1 MICLSITLL
10 VAGFYEI
17 ILFNIIDYLHQPLS
31 LIGKFISAQGVGAV
45 MGGLLSIRLIKQV
58 SPGILVSVGFFIQV
72 VFAQNIPLI
81 YISCAIFGFG
91 APVSMVGLDTMIQT
105 KLPSAIQGR
114 VNTSLEAI
122 TSIPFSLSFLVST
135 LMTIV
140 VSYKIM
146 LFCMVVVTTS
156 AACFLLLMIRK
167 VRNYN
172 DS

>member
-1 MICLSITLL
+1 
-10 VAGFYEI
+10 
-17 ILFNIIDYLHQPLS
+17 
-31 LIGKFISAQGVGAV
+31 
-45 MGGLLSIRLIKQV
+45 
-58 SPGILVSVGFFIQV
+58 
-72 VFAQNIPLI
+72 
-81 YISCAIFGFG
+81 
-91 APVSMVGLDTMIQT
+91 MIQT